1 VVNVEALDCVCLD
14 TDVLIDYLRQPS
26 GEMKRI
32 MECVFDK
39 TLKARI
45 TAINSFEL
53 GHGAFLSAKKTL
65 PSCTE
70 DFISRF
76 EVVGFDYDSS
86 VEAGRVSADLKKRGE
101 PIEIRD
107 LFVACICK
115 VKKMPLITRNVKHY
129 RRIRGLKVLTP
140 EQTLKTL

>member
-14 TDVLIDYLRQPS
+14 TDVLIDYLRMPS
-26 GEMKRI
+26 GEMERI

-39 TLKARI
+39 TLSARI
-45 TAINSFEL
+45 TSVNSFEL
-53 GHGAFLSAKKTL
+53 WHGTFLSTKKTL

-115 VKKMPLITRNVKHY
+115 SKNMPLITRNVKHY

-140 EQTLKTL
+140 EQALKTL